1 MTRKPY
7 DPPMLDQVALRLLD
21 LAAAVRQM
29 ALRAREFPVQ
39 DFALHDK
46 KASEWVAKL
55 ERWAQKSAAE
65 LEMRILEAR
74 AGQRAMERPD

>member
-1 MTRKPY
+1 MTRNPY
-7 DPPMLDQVALRLLD
+7 DPPKLDQVALRLLD
-21 LAAAVRQM
+21 LAATIRQM

-39 DFALHDK
+39 GFALHDK

-74 AGQRAMERPD
+74 AQQRALERLE